1 MLLEEDYK
9 SEMRRRG
16 VRFGYSRGSVSG
28 SIIAYLLGIT
38 EIDSIKYDLNF
49 ERFMSKERISLADQ
63 YKVVHIS
70 NGMYYQ
76 NVNYIA
82 YRCA

>member
-1 MLLEEDYK
+1 
-9 SEMRRRG
+9 MRRRG

-49 ERFMSKERISLADQ
+49 ERFMNRERISLADQ

-70 NGMYYQ
+70 NDMYYQ